1 MSPEKLAALVMLV
14 ALMLQAGTEI
24 DPAHLREALGNRG
37 LIGRALLAN
46 FVIVPLFA
54 VLLARLFALSEYVA
68 IGFLMMAV
76 APGVPFLVRAAGRKP
91 GGSLGFAAALAFI
104 MPALSIVTIPIMAA
118 LSVRIDVAVH
128 VPFANL
134 IVSLVAFQLVPL
146 IVGYLIV
153 ERAPAFAAKLR
164 RPLTIVFLLAVVALF
179 VLIGPKLFT
188 AVGAVY
194 GSRGMWAILVLVLLS
209 MATGWALGGP
219 QPEYRRTLSIA
230 TALRNIGTCTVIA
243 TATFPDTLVGP
254 TVLTYFLIQFVVS
267 LIPRVFWSRTAQSA
281 RAA

>member
-37 LIGRALLAN
+37 LLGRALLAN
-46 FVIVPLFA
+46 FVIVPIFA
-54 VLLARLFALSEYVA
+54 VLLARLFALSDDVA

-118 LSVRIDVAVH
+118 FSSRVDVAVH

-146 IVGYLIV
+146 VAGFLIAA
-153 ERAPAFAAKLR
+153 RAPALAAKLR
-164 RPLTIVFLLAVVALF
+164 RPLTIVFAAAVVTLVAL
-179 VLIGPKLFT
+179 LGPKLVT
-188 AVGAVY
+188 SVAAVY

-209 MATGWALGGP
+209 IATGWVLGGP
-219 QPEYRRTLSIA
+219 QREYRRTLSIA

-254 TVLTYFLIQFVVS
+254 TVLTYFLIQFVVTIV
-267 LIPRVFWSRTAQSA
+267 LRVYFNRTAPVMRGA
-281 RAA
+281 

>member
-1 MSPEKLAALVMLV
+1 MSPEKLVALVMLV

-24 DPAHLREALGNRG
+24 NPARLREALGNRG

-54 VLLARLFALSEYVA
+54 VLLARLFALSNEVA
-68 IGFLMMAV
+68 IGFLMMGV

-128 VPFANL
+128 VPFTNL

-146 IVGYLIV
+146 IVGYLIA
-153 ERAPAFAAKLR
+153 ERAPALAAKLA
-164 RPLTIVFLLAVVALF
+164 RPLTIVFVVAVVALF
-179 VLIGPKLFT
+179 ALLGPKLVT
-188 AVGAVY
+188 AVAAVY
-194 GSRGMWAILVLVLLS
+194 GSRGLWAILVLVLLS
-209 MATGWALGGP
+209 IATGWVLGGP
-219 QPEYRRTLSIA
+219 KPEYRRTLSIA

-254 TVLTYFLIQFVVS
+254 TVLTYFLIQVVIVQI
-267 LIPRVFWSRTAQSA
+267 LRAYFSRTAPSVRGA
-281 RAA
+281 